1 MKILG
6 FHRIFQSSL
15 VLFNPSTSSTL
26 SFPHLHAHLNLSIH
40 SILFLSFH
48 ITCVRIIVPSNVFF
62 LDAQWVTV
70 IK

>member
-15 VLFNPSTSSTL
+15 VLFNPFTSSTL

-48 ITCVRIIVPSNVFF
+48 ITRIIVPSNDFF
-62 LDAQWVTV
+62 LDAHWVTE